1 MIGKLLRKIIR
12 NLFLLF
18 CILKENKYVQL
29 ILQKLELST
38 ANNSVN
44 DPIRRKK
51 KWHQSYH
58 IEYLLHGITSSHK
71 GDFIV

>member
-1 MIGKLLRKIIR
+1 MIGKLLGKIIR

-18 CILKENKYVQL
+18 CILKEDKYVQL

-51 KWHQSYH
+51 MASK
-58 IEYLLHGITSSHK
+58 LSHRILVTWNN
-71 GDFIV
+71 FNS

>member
-38 ANNSVN
+38 ANNSVI

-51 KWHQSYH
+51 N
-58 IEYLLHGITSSHK
+58 GIKVIT
-71 GDFIV
+71 

>member
-1 MIGKLLRKIIR
+1 MIGKLLGKIIR

-51 KWHQSYH
+51 MASK
-58 IEYLLHGITSSHK
+58 LSHRILVTWNN
-71 GDFIV
+71 FNS